1 MRFAAVLIWIIAALL
16 IACSSESTS
25 PPPQVRN
32 ETSTDARPSV
42 AATATELPT
51 AMPAAELTPDQ
62 SVPPATMDPTNPP
75 TGTEAPE
82 AQPETETA
90 PTATPQ
96 EPTATAPP
104 TETLTG
110 TATIL
115 RVTVSAV
122 PATLPDYDRHD
133 WKHWTDADR
142 DCQDARNEVLI
153 AESQTAVAYRTD
165 RKCRVATGE
174 WLAPY
179 SSAIV
184 TDPGRL
190 DVDHMVPLGNAHDS
204 GAWQWS
210 AEQRERYANY
220 LEDPQ
225 HLIAVTASANRSKAA
240 RGPDQWKPEDQ
251 TYWCQY
257 AVDWI
262 TIKSTWEL
270 TVTEAELAGLNEMLY
285 SCNEPPSLWIS
296 HGSIPGVHR
305 ATSTPEPRPTA
316 TATTIKY
323 NSCDAAQAAGET
335 HVQGSKGN
343 GRGFP
348 EWMVPSARD
357 GDGDGVV
364 CER

>member
-1 MRFAAVLIWIIAALL
+1 M
-16 IACSSESTS
+16 
-25 PPPQVRN
+25 
-32 ETSTDARPSV
+32 
-42 AATATELPT
+42 
-51 AMPAAELTPDQ
+51 
-62 SVPPATMDPTNPP
+62 
-75 TGTEAPE
+75 
-82 AQPETETA
+82 
-90 PTATPQ
+90 
-96 EPTATAPP
+96 
-104 TETLTG
+104 
-110 TATIL
+110 
-115 RVTVSAV
+115 SAV
-122 PATLPDYDRHD
+122 PATLPDYDRND
-133 WKHWTDADR
+133 WKQWTDADR

-153 AESQTAVAYRTD
+153 AESRTAVTYRTD
-165 RKCRVATGE
+165 RKCRVAAGE

-179 SSAIV
+179 TNTIV

-210 AEQRERYANY
+210 ANQRERYANY

-225 HLIAVTASANRSKAA
+225 HLIAVTASANRSKGA
-240 RGPDQWKPEDQ
+240 RGPDQWKPEDR

-257 AVDWI
+257 ATDWI

-270 TVTEAELAGLNEMLY
+270 TVTQQEHTSLAQMLNTCAKRPELMVSRQSQVKPTPGPTSNPVQQTPTSEM
-285 SCNEPPSLWIS
+285 
-296 HGSIPGVHR
+296 R
-305 ATSTPEPRPTA
+305 T
-316 TATTIKY
+316 Y

-335 HVQGSKGN
+335 RVQGSKGN